1 MSGQAAE
8 SAKNQILNLS
18 IFVSSLGGGLLLF
31 EDEAGDE
38 FRLGGC
44 VLNIVTDR
52 LTVIAQVE
60 HDIGFDFDGPSGRER
75 PKLDV

>member
-38 FRLGGC
+38 FRLWWMRAEYR
-44 VLNIVTDR
+44 NRPPYRDR
-52 LTVIAQVE
+52 
-60 HDIGFDFDGPSGRER
+60 PGRA
-75 PKLDV
+75 

>member
-1 MSGQAAE
+1 MNSV
-8 SAKNQILNLS
+8 
-18 IFVSSLGGGLLLF
+18 F
-31 EDEAGDE
+31 
-38 FRLGGC
+38 GGC